1 MEIERVII
9 ERQEG
14 GTYCGV
20 LTYAHNFKQQLLTW
34 SFAPD
39 LDQKIVLLL
48 YPSSSSHA
56 YPEVQTHYRILAD
69 AIFAEI
75 MHAKEMA

>member
-1 MEIERVII
+1 MEIERVVI

-20 LTYAHNFKQQLLTW
+20 LTYAHNFQQRLLTW

-56 YPEVQTHYRILAD
+56 YPEVQTHYRLLAD
-69 AIFAEI
+69 AILAEI
-75 MHAKEMA
+75 LQAKNLA